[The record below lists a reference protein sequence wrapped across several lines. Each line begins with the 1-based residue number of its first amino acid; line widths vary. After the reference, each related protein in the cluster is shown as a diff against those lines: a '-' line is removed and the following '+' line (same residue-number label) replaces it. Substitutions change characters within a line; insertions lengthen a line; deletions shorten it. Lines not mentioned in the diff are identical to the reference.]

1 MFDYP
6 ASPLAALTK
15 REALSLVLL
24 HAYLVEPSAMN
35 RSARDMWQLACED
48 ADAVIAAYQA
58 KQEKAAMDAPAPAAP
73 LDLDLDAFIGLRDQ
87 FPEEAIVAAPGANAL
102 HLAPGEKAPINIPDF
117 LRKE

>member
-73 LDLDLDAFIGLRDQ
+73 LDLDIDAFLGRRDE
-87 FPEEAIVAAPGANAL
+87 PAEAVIAAPGANAV

>member
-6 ASPLAALTK
+6 ASPLALMTK
-15 REALSLVLL
+15 RELLRLVLL
-24 HAYLVEPSAMN
+24 HAYLTEPGAVD

-58 KQEKAAMDAPAPAAP
+58 MQEKAAMDTPAPAAP
-73 LDLDLDAFIGLRDQ
+73 LDLDIDSFLGRRDES
-87 FPEEAIVAAPGANAL
+87 PEAVIAAPGANAL